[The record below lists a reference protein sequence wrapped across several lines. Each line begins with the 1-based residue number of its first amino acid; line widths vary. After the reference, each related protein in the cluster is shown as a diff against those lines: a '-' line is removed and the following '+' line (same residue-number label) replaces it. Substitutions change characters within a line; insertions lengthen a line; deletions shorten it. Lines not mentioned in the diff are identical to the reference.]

1 MRIGTPAPA
10 VTPEMYKE
18 VFEDHPTG
26 RLVLDDLIR
35 KFTRPAVTDGGID
48 AVLKT
53 FNHAGQRKPL
63 DHIVTQINRAHGV
76 SDTQGEQEDV
86 QA

>member
-1 MRIGTPAPA
+1 MRRGTKTPEI
-10 VTPEMYKE
+10 TPEMFKE

-26 RLVLDDLIR
+26 RIVLEHLIV
-35 KFTRPAVTDGGID
+35 KFTRPPVTEGGID

-53 FNHAGQRKPL
+53 FERGGQRKPL
-63 DHIVTQINRAHGV
+63 DYIVMQINRANGV
-76 SDTQGEQEDV
+76 APTEGEADV

>member
-1 MRIGTPAPA
+1 MMRGTQPPA

-35 KFTRPAVTDGGID
+35 RFTRPAVTDGGID